1 MTAALDD
8 FSLLVDLKG
17 PFDLQSRPAYLP
29 SLDATD
35 ATLAE
40 VLAPY
45 HFDEPYPCGL
55 ASCRQPHQQGF
66 LVVTDDGLET
76 NVGKN
81 CGKRIFGEEF
91 AIKANLQRQRADL
104 KYQLETLQRV
114 LDDKDKHLVRISEL
128 YERRTGTRW
137 ADALLRRLKESI
149 GRQTVSKLYAMA
161 ARRETS
167 VEDVRDA
174 TKEERERHQAMNP
187 DAKPLRYVPEKMG
200 DLQGL
205 SFLTA
210 SPHSMATEL
219 KDKIHELHRIDT
231 KALTAPKRRE
241 WVTWANNIEREFDAI
256 EEHLADALRFFSA
269 DNRRLIDKLDE
280 IETKHAR

>member
-17 PFDLQSRPAYLP
+17 PLDLQGRPAYHP
-29 SLDATD
+29 SLDASD
-35 ATLAE
+35 SKLAE

-55 ASCRQPHQQGF
+55 SSCRQPHQQGF
-66 LVVTDDGLET
+66 LVVTNDGVET
-76 NVGKN
+76 NVGKD
-81 CGKRIFGEEF
+81 CGKRIFGEDF
-91 AIKANLQRQRADL
+91 VIKANLQKQRADM
-104 KYQLETLQRV
+104 KYQLDTIQAVRGN
-114 LDDKDKHLVRISEL
+114 KDTHLARISEL
-128 YERRTGTRW
+128 YDRRTGTRW

-149 GRQTVSKLYAMA
+149 GAQTASKLYTMA
-161 ARRETS
+161 ARGETS

-205 SFLTA
+205 SFLNDN
-210 SPHSMATEL
+210 PHQATTEL
-219 KDKIHELHRIDT
+219 KDKIYDLDRIDV
-231 KALTAPKRRE
+231 KALSAQRRRE
-241 WVTWANNIEREFDAI
+241 WVTWANNIARSFDAI
-256 EEHLADALRFFSA
+256 EESLADALRFFSA
-269 DNRRLIDKLDE
+269 DNRRLIDRLDE
-280 IETKHAR
+280 IETKNAR